1 MAITYRVE
9 KASETSNK
17 TIVIAE
23 GVTSRK
29 EAEGIANLF
38 GGEVIAV
45 FDVIDIMNEILNK

>member
-1 MAITYRVE
+1 MTITYRVE
-9 KASETSNK
+9 KASETNNK

-29 EAEGIANLF
+29 EAEDIANLF